1 MGVPVLIMGK
11 SGSGKSTSLRNFKPD
26 EISVINVLNKPLPF
40 RNKLKTVHTDNY
52 RNIAKYLRE
61 TPFPSVAIDDAGYL
75 MTNQFMQNHSSLGA
89 GNAIFQ
95 FYNTLADNFWKLI
108 DFIVKDQS
116 LENKI
121 VYIMMHED
129 KNDFGETKPK
139 TIGKMLD
146 EKICI
151 EGMFTIALRSMI
163 SDGRYVFKTNSDGSD
178 VCKTPIG
185 MFDTEEIDNDLKM
198 VDEKIREYYK
208 LNEEEQEHE

>member
-185 MFDTEEIDNDLKM
+185 MFDTKEIDNDLKM
-198 VDEKIREYYK
+198 VDEKIREYYR

>member
-52 RNIAKYLRE
+52 RNIAKYLRK

-198 VDEKIREYYK
+198 VDEKIREYYG
-208 LNEEEQEHE
+208 LNEEEQKHE

>member
-40 RNKLKTVHTDNY
+40 RNKLKTVHTNNY

-185 MFDTEEIDNDLKM
+185 MFDTKEIDNDLKM
-198 VDEKIREYYK
+198 VDEKIREYYR

>member
-198 VDEKIREYYK
+198 VDEKIREYYG

>member
-52 RNIAKYLRE
+52 RNIAKYLRK

>member
-11 SGSGKSTSLRNFKPD
+11 SGSGKSTSLRNFQAD

-40 RNKLKTVHTDNY
+40 RNKLKAIHTDNY
-52 RNIAKYLRE
+52 REIAKYLRE
-61 TPFPSVAIDDAGYL
+61 APFPSIAIDDAGYL

-108 DFIVKDQS
+108 DFIVRDQS
-116 LENKI
+116 LKNKI
-121 VYIMMHED
+121 VYIIMHED

>member
-198 VDEKIREYYK
+198 VDEKIREYYR